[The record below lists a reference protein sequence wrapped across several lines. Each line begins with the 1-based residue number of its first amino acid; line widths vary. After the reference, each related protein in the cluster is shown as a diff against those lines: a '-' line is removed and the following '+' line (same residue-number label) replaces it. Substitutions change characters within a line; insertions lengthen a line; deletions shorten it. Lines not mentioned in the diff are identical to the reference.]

1 MGAFCNCKS
10 CGKPVS
16 VDTSYSILG
25 NDDSF
30 YSYHCPYCNTY
41 DMAQSSQIFTSDTLT
56 DTRDPNV
63 IRIEKLE
70 EEIIE
75 LKDKLKGVEKTLD
88 EYRSLFNLIAS
99 QDLSLEYDGHEL
111 MQYYEYIENKEQKT
125 DENQKN

>member
-25 NDDSF
+25 NYDIF
-30 YSYHCPYCNTY
+30 YSYHCPYCNAY
-41 DMAQSSQIFTSDTLT
+41 DTAQGSEIFTSDTLP

-75 LKDKLKGVEKTLD
+75 LKDKLKGVEKTLY

-99 QDLSLEYDGHEL
+99 QDLNLKYDGNEL
-111 MQYYEYIENKEQKT
+111 MQYYKHIENKEKSN
-125 DENQKN
+125 ENQKN